1 MGKTNIQFYMIQPKP
16 NVYKNNPIKT
26 AFFFCC
32 KSPLLFY
39 VCLIFFVSFAFTL
52 KLMLIFPYFLSSSDP
67 FLGWLDWQ
75 NWLDIMPRT
84 VYHNMVFWDLELKIQ
99 PKIQQ
104 PITKMMPLKQPLP
117 PQLGPIL
124 VDHDGET

>member
-1 MGKTNIQFYMIQPKP
+1 MIQPKP
-16 NVYKNNPIKT
+16 NVYKNNPIKNS
-26 AFFFCC
+26 FFSVVESVIILC
-32 KSPLLFY
+32 LFN
-39 VCLIFFVSFAFTL
+39 IFLFSFAFTL

-84 VYHNMVFWDLELKIQ
+84 VYHNMVFWDLEMKIQ